1 MPSSEPFG
9 QRGRVLL
16 ALVLVV
22 ALAGLLVWYGALPSS
37 DPATNHYP
45 DEDHVA
51 PNPDA
56 FVGQSVVL
64 GGHVVA
70 TDPVVIEITHDGTTS
85 EFTIQNANEALQT
98 SGAPLEPG
106 DRVTAFGTLT
116 DASTLEAERSLTREP
131 WELQYM
137 YVVSVLGGLWVAGR
151 FVQGWRF
158 DRGRL
163 AFVPRADPTRATGRG
178 PDSEAETLRYDEDD
192 LESSPTLEADS
203 KRGDR

>member
-1 MPSSEPFG
+1 MPSSEPVG

-22 ALAGLLVWYGALPSS
+22 ALAGLLVWYGTLAPYDHSV
-37 DPATNHYP
+37 NEYP
-45 DEDHVA
+45 DETDVA
-51 PNPDA
+51 PEPDA
-56 FVGQSVVL
+56 YVGQSVVL
-64 GGHVVA
+64 EGHVVD
-70 TDPVVIEITHDGTTS
+70 TEPVVIEITVDGAAS
-85 EFTIQNANEALQT
+85 EFTVENANEALR
-98 SGAPLEPG
+98 SGGPLEPG

-137 YVVSVLGGLWVAGR
+137 YVVSFLGGLWVAGR